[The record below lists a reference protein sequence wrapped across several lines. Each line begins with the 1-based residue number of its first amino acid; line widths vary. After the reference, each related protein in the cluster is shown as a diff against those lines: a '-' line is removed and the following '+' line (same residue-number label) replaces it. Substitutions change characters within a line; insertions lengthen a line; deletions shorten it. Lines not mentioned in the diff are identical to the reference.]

1 MELEGLH
8 HISAITGNASL
19 NVAFYTEVLGLHL
32 VKKTVNQDDVSAYH
46 LFYGDNIGHAGT
58 ELTFF
63 DWPQAGPNRPG
74 VGTISAIMLGVT
86 GRSALEWWVQ
96 RFDTYKVAH
105 EGIKVRGKHETAYL
119 AFVDPEGQHVEL
131 VDDEGKLEGQPWKGS
146 TVPAEMR
153 VRGLYGVKIIEREL
167 DATGRLLTGTM
178 GFQQTDRYQSEQHS
192 TVVVFEVG
200 PGGPGKQVHVDLR
213 PDMRFG
219 SPAIGG
225 VHHVAFRTPNQE
237 EHARW
242 GQLIQKVVRN
252 VTPVIERFY
261 FKAIYF
267 REPGGVLFE
276 VSTDGPGFTTDEDP
290 EHLGEL
296 LSLPP
301 FLESRRVEIEANLT
315 PIKPVT
321 FDTTTK

>member
-1 MELEGLH
+1 MELNGLH

-19 NVAFYTEVLGLHL
+19 NVAFYTQVLGLHL

-46 LFYGDNIGHAGT
+46 LFYGDDIGHAGT

-86 GRSALEWWVQ
+86 GRSALEWWVE
-96 RFDTYKVAH
+96 RFDTFKVAH
-105 EGIKVRGKHETAYL
+105 EGIKVRGKDETAYL
-119 AFVDPEGQHVEL
+119 AFIDPEGQHVEL
-131 VDDEGKLEGQPWKGS
+131 VDDEGKLAGQPWKGS
-146 TVPAEMR
+146 PVPAEMR
-153 VRGLYGVKIIEREL
+153 VRGLYGVRIMERDL
-167 DATGRLLTGTM
+167 GATGRLLTGTM
-178 GFQQTDRYQSEQHS
+178 GFRQTDSYQSEQQS

-200 PGGPGKQVHVDLR
+200 PGGPGKQVQVDLR
-213 PDMRFG
+213 PDMTFG

-237 EHARW
+237 EHERW
-242 GQLIQKVVRN
+242 GEMLRKVVRG
-252 VTPVIERFY
+252 VTPVIERYY

-296 LSLPP
+296 LALPP
-301 FLESRRVEIEANLT
+301 FLESRRAEIEENLQ
-315 PIKPVT
+315 PIKPLTFETVT
-321 FDTTTK
+321 K